1 MNEIAGIEG
10 DSFTDEIRS
19 EADTLHREFKDL
31 ETRHR
36 SAIMAEGVEEQRAAG
51 QFTGEGDG
59 EPAEIRSL
67 LGRVNLA
74 DYLTPA
80 SAGLGLA
87 GPAAELNAALECPL
101 VGTGGG
107 VAIPWRILAGP
118 ELRSERPEGM
128 ERRAFT
134 DTGDYAGGV
143 AARPILQRLFGM
155 DIMAALGVR
164 MDSVPAG
171 RTEWPLITGGVAPTQ
186 KAEGTAADA
195 AVAATFATETLKAKK
210 LTGKY
215 EWTHEQAA
223 QVPDLEQALRRDLAD
238 AVKAKMSDLILL
250 GNEGTNAHEPDGFLT
265 KIAAPADPGA
275 TSTFAD
281 YAGTPALA
289 VDGIH
294 ASWNTTEPEREVR
307 EDQPFTDAIV
317 GAILAEAAGAA
328 TTNPHAIGALEAAAN
343 LYARCFAAARVT
355 GPDVITPACMAL
367 VGRNLVRRG
376 DDIHLWMSGAVSFS
390 YSRWDR
396 GTCAAVGT
404 RRSGGTDATCSG
416 RPGTSPSWCLPMAC
430 CTSVTH
436 TIRPGPGM
444 G

>member
-1 MNEIAGIEG
+1 M
-10 DSFTDEIRS
+10 
-19 EADTLHREFKDL
+19 
-31 ETRHR
+31 
-36 SAIMAEGVEEQRAAG
+36 
-51 QFTGEGDG
+51 
-59 EPAEIRSL
+59 
-67 LGRVNLA
+67 
-74 DYLTPA
+74 
-80 SAGLGLA
+80 
-87 GPAAELNAALECPL
+87 NAALECPL

-294 ASWNTTEPEREVR
+294 ASEEGQSALVMGTAAYQHAASAYRTNAGSESAVESLKRRAGMVMASNFVPA
-307 EDQPFTDAIV
+307 P
-317 GAILAEAAGAA
+317 AGA
-328 TTNPHAIGALEAAAN
+328 TEIQNGNILHAMGPNGGGADMRGDSVAAIWPTLEVIRDIYTQTSQGVVLTWVTLWDAETAFRAAA
-343 LYARCFAAARVT
+343 YKR
-355 GPDVITPACMAL
+355 
-367 VGRNLVRRG
+367 
-376 DDIHLWMSGAVSFS
+376 VSF
-390 YSRWDR
+390 RL
-396 GTCAAVGT
+396 A
-404 RRSGGTDATCSG
+404 
-416 RPGTSPSWCLPMAC
+416 
-430 CTSVTH
+430 
-436 TIRPGPGM
+436 
-444 G
+444 